1 MEANNFSDLLSDF
14 NKKVEEINS
23 ISMKIKEEISKMY
36 QLKLYNYLLPVDI
49 NGKNIDVVEVTV
61 ERYDKKAT
69 NPTPDKYT
77 YNIWVKGGVKIDI
90 SGGLFLT
97 SLMDKEYETKDDGSN
112 KFIFEKNRGDYEF
125 GFGST
130 INVSLRGG
138 SWVRPGLSIGA
149 LFTTNQKFQLLTGL
163 GFIIGKEER
172 IVLHTG
178 LSMGRISRI
187 SDNYKTDGSV
197 SYDLGTEGTI
207 PMTEKF
213 AFGHFFG
220 LTYNFG
226 KVKKQDEKN

>member
-1 MEANNFSDLLSDF
+1 
-14 NKKVEEINS
+14 
-23 ISMKIKEEISKMY
+23 MKY
-36 QLKLYNYLLPVDI
+36 RTLKHQI
-49 NGKNIDVVEVTV
+49 
-61 ERYDKKAT
+61 
-69 NPTPDKYT
+69 
-77 YNIWVKGGVKIDI
+77 
-90 SGGLFLT
+90 
-97 SLMDKEYETKDDGSN
+97 
-112 KFIFEKNRGDYEF
+112 
-125 GFGST
+125 

-178 LSMGRISRI
+178 LSMGRISRV

-197 SYDLGTEGTI
+197 SYNLGTEGTL

-213 AFGHFFG
+213 SFGHFFG